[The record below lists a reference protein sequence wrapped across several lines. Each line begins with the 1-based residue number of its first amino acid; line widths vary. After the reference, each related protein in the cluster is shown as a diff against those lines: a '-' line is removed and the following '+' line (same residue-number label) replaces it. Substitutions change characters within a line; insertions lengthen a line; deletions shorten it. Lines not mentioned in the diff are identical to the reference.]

1 MRTSWRAVA
10 RDLLRVAA
18 AHREADEPGREAE
31 RLAPRSAE
39 AALAAG
45 RHDERVDAV
54 AGLPALD
61 AAADLLDVAG
71 DLDAER
77 VREVDG
83 KARDPF
89 ADVDVEVVQ
98 GAGPD
103 PDRHLAGARLRVVDL
118 LQLEDIRVA
127 ELVEPYRLH
136 AIDLRVRFVWEHVYV

>member
-1 MRTSWRAVA
+1 MNPDA
-10 RDLLRVAA
+10 RQSDSRPV
-18 AHREADEPGREAE
+18 RQKRQV
-31 RLAPRSAE
+31 
-39 AALAAG
+39 AAG

-54 AGLPALD
+54 AGLPALH
-61 AAADLLDVAG
+61 AAADLLDVAC

-77 VREVDG
+77 VREVDR

-103 PDRHLAGARLRVVDL
+103 PDRHLAGTRFRVVDL
-118 LQLEDIRVA
+118 LELEDIRVA